1 MAAGG
6 RQKRELRVCSPGHQ
20 GNIRPTLGKSDSG
33 QKPERGIY
41 GSHVENFS
49 TRQRLAFSLPT
60 ASTVHD
66 TLLTSAVFRLLG
78 QENFRVP
85 AAILG
90 SGYSV
95 TGP

>member
-1 MAAGG
+1 MVHMW
-6 RQKRELRVCSPGHQ
+6 KISPS
-20 GNIRPTLGKSDSG
+20 GKDL
-33 QKPERGIY
+33 
-41 GSHVENFS
+41 H
-49 TRQRLAFSLPT
+49 FSLPT